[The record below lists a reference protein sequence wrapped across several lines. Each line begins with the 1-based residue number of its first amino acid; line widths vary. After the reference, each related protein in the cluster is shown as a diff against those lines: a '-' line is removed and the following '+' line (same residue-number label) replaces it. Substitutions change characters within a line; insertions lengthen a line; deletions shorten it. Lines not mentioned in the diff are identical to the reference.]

1 VGTGRGKWSARG
13 SNPRPRTPREH
24 LLPLQHFSICDTLTI
39 VCFIYLAMELRDH
52 VATLGWSSCF
62 AGTTWRTVT
71 SFPPSFFFL
80 IYNQNLKLVFH
91 GHSNSK
97 FIDFFN
103 FLQNHYLSCNIVRL
117 HINSYLIY
125 LFYTTSFLVLKENK

>member
-1 VGTGRGKWSARG
+1 MERTGLEPETSHTKGTPTTIAA
-13 SNPRPRTPREH
+13 
-24 LLPLQHFSICDTLTI
+24 LQHLCYFDDSLFHI
-39 VCFIYLAMELRDH
+39 LAMELRDH